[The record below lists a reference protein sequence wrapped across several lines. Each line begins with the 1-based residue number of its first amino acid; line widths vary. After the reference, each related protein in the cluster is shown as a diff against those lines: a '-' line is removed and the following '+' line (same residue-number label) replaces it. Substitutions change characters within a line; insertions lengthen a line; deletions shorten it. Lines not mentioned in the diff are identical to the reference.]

1 MRSAPDDL
9 YAVLGVSRSATA
21 AELRR
26 AYRRLALQHHPDRA
40 GPAGAPIFARIAE
53 AYGMLSNL
61 TARAAYDAH
70 LFEREGVRGRQPGTV
85 AADGASWNVS
95 QTGWAA
101 TWHRRVRD
109 LLPRV
114 SGTLE
119 DLIASRVAR
128 VDSSGTLELDLTA
141 AESASGGTAIVTLSL
156 RIACPTCGG
165 LATPRGLWCRR
176 CEYEGQ
182 VTEGVPVRVTIP
194 PATRDGLVVAA
205 PVERPGA
212 PAQRVRMR
220 VAG

>member
-40 GPAGAPIFARIAE
+40 GPDSAPIFAQIAE

-70 LFEREGVRGRQPGTV
+70 LFERESFRGPRAGSV

-101 TWHRRVRD
+101 TWQRRVRD
-109 LLPRV
+109 LLPRL

-119 DLIASRVAR
+119 ALVAAGIAR
-128 VDSSGTLELDLTA
+128 VDAAGTLELDLSA

-156 RIACPTCGG
+156 RIHCPTCGG
-165 LATPRGLWCRR
+165 LANPRGLWCRR

-182 VTEGVPVRVTIP
+182 VNEAVPVRVAIP
-194 PATRDGLVVAA
+194 PAARDGSVIAA

-212 PAQRVRMR
+212 APQRVRIR